1 MTDRLDNLEKTFKK
15 QLAIQVAKNQ
25 IFEQEIAVLKI
36 KLSDDDDLNEED
48 GERNE
53 VHSFF
58 QHKSLQRGKR
68 EEKGPETKSCP
79 ASKPTAASCIPSK
92 LCSYFQYSDH
102 PDTKIVAYT
111 PSSMCTYLHPDHPD
125 TIMPN
130 VHTTENSGFNAT
142 SQTLKDLT
150 SGLILPRSCQ
160 DLKKLGYFL
169 NGFYNVKSSDSKSSK
184 IEIVHCNFQQMTAQN
199 SSGKSYTIY
208 NIIKYYKIIYKICY

>member
-68 EEKGPETKSCP
+68 EEKGGNGDVGKG
-79 ASKPTAASCIPSK
+79 
-92 LCSYFQYSDH
+92 
-102 PDTKIVAYT
+102 VW
-111 PSSMCTYLHPDHPD
+111 
-125 TIMPN
+125 
-130 VHTTENSGFNAT
+130 
-142 SQTLKDLT
+142 
-150 SGLILPRSCQ
+150 GLV
-160 DLKKLGYFL
+160 
-169 NGFYNVKSSDSKSSK
+169 VKSS
-184 IEIVHCNFQQMTAQN
+184 
-199 SSGKSYTIY
+199 SSGTYGSRARTT
-208 NIIKYYKIIYKICY
+208 